1 MDTMSTHGISA
12 KKPLVRILH
21 NMARSGGTVISR
33 CLGSM
38 DGVVLLSEIHPFG
51 SQVHN
56 PLRQANEWFHL
67 FSSADL
73 RTFQTR
79 SFTFVEAVE
88 EIRRRVEESG
98 RQLVIR
104 DWSHIDFTGVPFTEN
119 PSYRLTTA
127 EILGQHY
134 RIVHTSTVRHPLD
147 QWLSL
152 NRLKMFNDTPRPQA
166 RKFIHGYL
174 RFAEFAMNMGYVRY
188 EDFTLDSDTALR
200 TLCERLQLVFDAG
213 YKSKWHDYEMIT
225 GDNTTPSESP
235 RAAPYRIQ
243 SLTRRSFNDGVA
255 EELQGYVDYNAALE
269 LLGYQAD

>member
-1 MDTMSTHGISA
+1 MRTHGVSD
-12 KKPLVRILH
+12 KKPFVRILH
-21 NMARSGGTVISR
+21 NMARSGGTIISR

-56 PLRQANEWFHL
+56 PLQQANEWFHL

-73 RTFQTR
+73 RAFQAVN
-79 SFTFVEAVE
+79 FTFLEAVE
-88 EIRRRVEESG
+88 EVRQRVEASG
-98 RQLVIR
+98 RKLVIR

-134 RIVHTSTVRHPLD
+134 RIVHTSIVRHPLD
-147 QWLSL
+147 QWISL
-152 NRLKMFNDTPRPQA
+152 NRLSMFNDAPRPQA
-166 RKFIHGYL
+166 RKFIYGYL
-174 RFAEFAMNMGYVRY
+174 RFAEFAKKMGYVRY
-188 EDFTLDSDTALR
+188 EDFTLDSDAALR
-200 TLCERLQLVFDAG
+200 TLCERLQLVFDADYKCKWQG
-213 YKSKWHDYEMIT
+213 YVTIT

-235 RAAPYRIQ
+235 RAAPFRIQ
-243 SLTRRSFNDGVA
+243 SLTRRLFNDGVA
-255 EELQGYVDYNAALE
+255 EELQGCVDYNRALE